1 MEEKLNAVI
10 NDVVHTMQKVDTV
23 DRYKNLASSPT
34 STHHHQPHPHN
45 SSTSSLITSPNS
57 PNYLSSTQEKRKRD
71 SISRFAD
78 KNYTIII
85 KKRLTSF
92 KKYLPILSCH
102 VSYFSTQFSNS
113 SPNNSNRSSRRL
125 SASGKLPE
133 KVFISRPSPLTEL
146 LQVTH
151 FKTIHHIFIATLIL
165 IMLHNI
171 ILDLLERNS

>member
-102 VSYFSTQFSNS
+102 VSYFSLLNSVTAALITVTEAVGDSAHLGNCQRKCS
-113 SPNNSNRSSRRL
+113 SPDPHHSRNCC
-125 SASGKLPE
+125 K
-133 KVFISRPSPLTEL
+133 
-146 LQVTH
+146 
-151 FKTIHHIFIATLIL
+151 
-165 IMLHNI
+165 
-171 ILDLLERNS
+171 

>member
-57 PNYLSSTQEKRKRD
+57 PNYLSSTQERKRD